1 MRWSPIKHT
10 EGPLVATDPYFHWRL
25 GAGATRCGANL
36 VRPVVVYLQESHTA
50 GDLKGWIRDV
60 CLQTNADEPALR
72 LPSFY
77 TDGASKELEGAR
89 WCTGLAKPEFFKLL
103 DEDKK
108 VKEHISRVA
117 VLSEIAP
124 PDKYADQ
131 STDEELGKDEQPAPW
146 KEGSVVI
153 GIIDFGFAFAHERF
167 RRERTTR
174 IEYLWVQDAPPT
186 VSSAVPYGHEITAG
200 TINRWL
206 AERDGCTDEDVL
218 YRRASSLLGRR
229 WLRSVSR
236 RMAHGTHV
244 LDLASGYD
252 LDESERMLQRPIV
265 CVQLPEATVADTSG
279 ASLDSYVL
287 DGIRYIL
294 KRADEI
300 AEHAGLASLP
310 VVINFSSGEV
320 AGPHDGSSDLEQAI
334 DELIKLRSK
343 IAPLEVVIAAGNSQL
358 GRLHAEVL
366 LRPREPVDLHWRVL
380 PDDSTPTFLE
390 IWLPHRPPAAHPAD
404 GSRIKLKIRPPGEES
419 EFSEW
424 LDDSQAGAHLQY
436 ESGNGVL
443 CEIGYHYV
451 SDPTNRGMFLIAV
464 QPTRRDETAPSGAA
478 TSAVA
483 PSGTW
488 TVTLANTGLNE
499 APAAA
504 WIQWDDAPLGF
515 PRRGRQSYFD
525 EECYQRF
532 FDVTSKDRVDRH
544 RLVVQG
550 REIEEDADQPS
561 CRIRRAGSM
570 NGIATGERTVVVG
583 GYLGKERRLAR
594 YSAGGPNA
602 RGGSW
607 KRDGPDAVAV
617 SDDSVVHRGILAA
630 GTRSGSVVAMD
641 GTSVAAPQV
650 TRLLAEKLAEEREQS
665 GRQVA
670 RPTGREIVQ
679 ELARQGQKRPAA
691 VSVAPELS
699 KERGG
704 AGRIQRSRD
713 DELKR
718 SQGRRRH

>member
-10 EGPLVATDPYFHWRL
+10 EGPLLATDPYFHWRL
-25 GAGATRCGANL
+25 GAGTTRFDPNP
-36 VRPVVVYLQESHTA
+36 VRPVIVRLEKGKTA
-50 GDLKGWIRDV
+50 HDLTGWAARPA
-60 CLQTNADEPALR
+60 ADEAALR
-72 LPSFY
+72 VPPFY
-77 TDGASKELEGAR
+77 TDPTEGLEGCR
-89 WCTGLAKPEFFKLL
+89 WCTGLAKPEFLKLL
-103 DEDKK
+103 ETDDESGKL
-108 VKEHISRVA
+108 ISRVA

-124 PDKYADQ
+124 PDEYADQ
-131 STDEELGKDEQPAPW
+131 SAGEELGEHPTVWPKD
-146 KEGSVVI
+146 SVVI

-167 RRERTTR
+167 RLSPTKTQ
-174 IEYLWVQDAPPT
+174 IEHLWVQDAPPAQGET

-206 AERDGCTDEDVL
+206 AERDGCADEDVL
-218 YRRASSLLGRR
+218 YRRASGLLGRR

-244 LDLASGYD
+244 LDLASGYRI
-252 LDESERMLQRPIV
+252 DESERRQRPIV

-294 KRADEI
+294 ERADEI
-300 AEHAGLASLP
+300 ASRAKIASFP

-334 DELIKLRSK
+334 DELIELRSK

-358 GRLHAEVL
+358 GRLCAEVL

-390 IWLPHRPPAAHPAD
+390 IWLPDRPPGAHPAD
-404 GSRIKLKIRPPGEES
+404 ARRIKLKIRPPGEES
-419 EFSEW
+419 ESSEW
-424 LDDSQAGAHLQY
+424 LDESQSGAHLQY
-436 ESGNGVL
+436 ESGKGVL

-451 SDPTNRGMFLIAV
+451 GDPTNRGMFLIAV
-464 QPTRRDETAPSGAA
+464 QPTRRDEPAPSGAA
-478 TSAVA
+478 TNAVA

-499 APAAA
+499 EPAEA

-525 EECYQRF
+525 EACYQRF
-532 FDVTSKDRVDRH
+532 FDVTSNDRVDRH
-544 RLVVQG
+544 RFFAQG
-550 REIEEDADQPS
+550 REIEEDVDQPP
-561 CRIRRAGSM
+561 CWIRRAGSM
-570 NGIATGERTVVVG
+570 NAIATGERTVVVG

-594 YSAGGPNA
+594 YSAGGPNGRA
-602 RGGSW
+602 GSW

-617 SDDSVVHRGILAA
+617 SDNSVVHRGILAA

-650 TRLLAEKLAEEREQS
+650 TRLLAKKLAEERKQS
-665 GRQVA
+665 VRQVA

-679 ELARQGQKRPAA
+679 ELARQGQERPAA
-691 VSVAPELS
+691 VSITPELS
-699 KERGG
+699 KERCG
-704 AGRIQRSRD
+704 AGRIERSQD

-718 SQGRRRH
+718 LQGRRRH